1 MSQGQI
7 LFLVMLI
14 LNTFAGYSF
23 CHLLY
28 LQFRQY
34 RLGRPAWGGWTW
46 RALTFVFV
54 VSSLF
59 HLLGY
64 LSFSFLDCKIVDA
77 PMAGRV
83 AWNLD
88 RPLMGL
94 LLTQVFYSSLL

>member
-46 RALTFVFV
+46 RALTFVFA

-64 LSFSFLDCKIVDA
+64 LSFTFPDGKSGGATEEQSFH
-77 PMAGRV
+77 
-83 AWNLD
+83 
-88 RPLMGL
+88 
-94 LLTQVFYSSLL
+94 FSLLVFRDILTPVTQSAVR